1 MQRPDH
7 LLGDEFA
14 PLFSWLC
21 REYDIVS
28 YINNNGVIHAKS
40 AVRGTKLTKFKYLRI
55 NVALDNLSYM
65 VEDINESEFIKAFPN
80 INTSDRFKKDLQ
92 EISSLIE
99 NVISEK

>member
-1 MQRPDH
+1 MQRPEH

-21 REYDIVS
+21 REYNIVS
-28 YINNNGVIHAKS
+28 YVNNNGVIHAKS

-65 VEDINESEFIKAFPN
+65 VEDIGEFDFIKAFPN
-80 INTSDRFKKDLQ
+80 TGDF
-92 EISSLIE
+92 
-99 NVISEK
+99 